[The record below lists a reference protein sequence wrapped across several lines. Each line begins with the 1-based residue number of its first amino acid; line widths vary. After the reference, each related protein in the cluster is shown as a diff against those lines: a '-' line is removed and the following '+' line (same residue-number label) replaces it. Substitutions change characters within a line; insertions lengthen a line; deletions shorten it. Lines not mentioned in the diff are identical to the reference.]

1 MLHLGVIK
9 EGKVPTDRRVLFS
22 PKQCV
27 YLRDQLGLRIS
38 VQASGVRCY
47 QDSEYISEGFPAVE
61 HVNDAQCLLGIKE
74 VPIEMLHPEKTYCF
88 FSHTI
93 KKQPY
98 NRKLLQAV
106 IEKGIRLIDYEVITD
121 ERGGRLIAFGHFAGM
136 VGAHNGIYAYGRKTG
151 LFSLPR
157 MNDCHD
163 YQEVKK
169 IYQKIL
175 IPPIKVVLTGGGRVS
190 TGAAQ
195 VLKDMGFTEKLPRDF
210 VSKQFSKPVFT
221 QIHAADYARRKDGRA
236 FDKLDY
242 YTNSEHYVSAFEDFY
257 RAADVMING
266 IFYDGKAPMF
276 FTREEMLSPDFKIK
290 TLADITCDIMPG
302 ASVPCTIMPSTIDDP
317 VYGYDAA
324 TNTTTTPYQSTGV
337 DVMAIDN
344 LPSELPRDSSE
355 YFGGQFIKWVL
366 PELITTERSPI
377 LERATIAEK
386 GKLGKHFTYLSDY
399 LAGEEP

>member
-1 MLHLGVIK
+1 MLSLGLIK
-9 EGKVPTDRRVLFS
+9 EGKVPHDRRVLLS
-22 PKQCV
+22 PGQCA
-27 YLRDQLGLRIS
+27 GLRERLGMDVF
-38 VQASGVRCY
+38 VQASDIRCFS
-47 QDSEYISEGFPAVE
+47 DAEYAQEGFTTLDSVA
-61 HVNDAQCLLGIKE
+61 HAKCLVGIKE
-74 VPIEMLHPEKTYCF
+74 VPIEMLIPEKTYCF

-121 ERGGRLIAFGHFAGM
+121 EKGARLIAFGHFAGM

-163 YQEVKK
+163 YAEVKR
-169 IYQKIL
+169 IYAKTPL
-175 IPPIKVVLTGGGRVS
+175 PPMKVVLTGGGRVS
-190 TGAAQ
+190 TGSAQ
-195 VLKDMGFTEKLPRDF
+195 VLRDMGFEEKLPRDF
-210 VSKQFSKPVFT
+210 VKKNYSKPVFT
-221 QIHAADYARRKDGRA
+221 QIHAADYAQRLDGRP

-242 YTNSEHYVSAFEDFY
+242 YTNSERYQSVFAPFAQ
-257 RAADVMING
+257 AADVFING

-276 FTREEMLSPDFKIK
+276 FTREEMASPAFKIK
-290 TLADITCDIMPG
+290 TIADVTCDIMPG
-302 ASVPCTIMPSTIDDP
+302 ASVPCTIKPSTIDDP
-317 VYGYDAA
+317 VYGFDPR
-324 TNTTTTPYQSTGV
+324 TNTATAPYLENMI

-355 YFGGQFIKWVL
+355 YFGSQFIKWVL
-366 PELITTERSPI
+366 PELITTNRSPI

-386 GKLGKHFTYLSDY
+386 GELGKHFTYLSDY
-399 LAGEEP
+399 LAGA